1 VLTELTYRHK
11 RDSCSKET
19 REILE
24 NLFRDD
30 LGSYELTEERQT
42 KTTDQEEPAEPLKG
56 DENVLT
62 AQAVLLLSDTG
73 EPLDRGR
80 VNPVG
85 VAGLER
91 YLPPHEVNFEA
102 TEAKESFE
110 KKKKKR
116 NYVEFRADYSRT

>member
-1 VLTELTYRHK
+1 MTYHHK

-24 NLFRDD
+24 NLFRED
-30 LGSYELTEERQT
+30 LDSYELNEETQT
-42 KTTDQEEPAEPLKG
+42 RATDREDPAEPLKG
-56 DENVLT
+56 DENVLS

-73 EPLDRGR
+73 QPLEKGR

-85 VAGLER
+85 LAGLER